1 MILQKDIEISIQKYF
16 EDIVNYPLFFDPE
29 KFPLLKTEYFKNQI
43 FNKINSNFQNSLAQV
58 FTIPYNEIASRK
70 VISLEFE
77 DIIVRYVIQS
87 KLSELIDISNNQV
100 PIENSKIILL
110 LDIQNFYESINHQL
124 LISIVSLFS
133 KLEKDDKIIKLLES
147 SLKVPY
153 FEDGKLIT
161 TEKGLLIGSKP
172 DDFLASVFM
181 KYISLVIKKLIKN
194 KFNIINDEILI
205 EINSIYEGR
214 NIFEL
219 ISKELLR
226 HGLQINL
233 SKIKTI
239 KNPSLESENNEVIK
253 QIKLIK
259 NRILAG
265 TSSSPQFITETNL
278 DVEEIK
284 LSKTNIENNKNSSQN
299 LTISTYEEAI
309 NFIKFLYIDYDKII
323 KYRENYPEYKYF
335 TNIVASQPTDFY
347 HDYLNLNF
355 EILKLENLKIL
366 INIIKHFPK
375 SEYYSSIAIG
385 ILVFTAKDLF
395 YNFNDAKSNIEKID
409 YGVIP
414 TVDSYPFSE
423 ACQFANF
430 QIVNL
435 LESSE
440 IYDYQK
446 YLILRHLFFSKID
459 KSINWNNFKIKT
471 FQAYDENDFLS
482 FDNYENKENELPF
495 YNEIKNCV
503 RRINNTQHYALKTIT
518 NHLILQLT

>member
-58 FTIPYNEIASRK
+58 FTIPYNELASRK

-194 KFNIINDEILI
+194 KFNIINDEIL
-205 EINSIYEGR
+205 N
-214 NIFEL
+214 
-219 ISKELLR
+219 
-226 HGLQINL
+226 
-233 SKIKTI
+233 
-239 KNPSLESENNEVIK
+239 
-253 QIKLIK
+253 
-259 NRILAG
+259 
-265 TSSSPQFITETNL
+265 
-278 DVEEIK
+278 
-284 LSKTNIENNKNSSQN
+284 
-299 LTISTYEEAI
+299 
-309 NFIKFLYIDYDKII
+309 
-323 KYRENYPEYKYF
+323 
-335 TNIVASQPTDFY
+335 
-347 HDYLNLNF
+347 
-355 EILKLENLKIL
+355 
-366 INIIKHFPK
+366 
-375 SEYYSSIAIG
+375 
-385 ILVFTAKDLF
+385 
-395 YNFNDAKSNIEKID
+395 NDAAM
-409 YGVIP
+409 
-414 TVDSYPFSE
+414 T
-423 ACQFANF
+423 
-430 QIVNL
+430 
-435 LESSE
+435 
-440 IYDYQK
+440 
-446 YLILRHLFFSKID
+446 SKG
-459 KSINWNNFKIKT
+459 S
-471 FQAYDENDFLS
+471 
-482 FDNYENKENELPF
+482 
-495 YNEIKNCV
+495 
-503 RRINNTQHYALKTIT
+503 
-518 NHLILQLT
+518 